1 MSDQNTD
8 FYSMLEKIGFTR
20 MEDNPDYCPLGK
32 CYGIPEKAGKGLFWI
47 YIEKGLFD
55 IKIQD
60 FMFHKDELFDSQM
73 LNWPESLS
81 IVYCQSV
88 SGEEFM
94 PYRRL
99 TAGSIKTF
107 LGGKSPYK
115 ALYHGKVPIRTIS
128 IEIMP
133 QYYEKYLKE
142 AFPDEYINPH
152 DAFRAIDLTSDF
164 PEMVTLLNQ
173 IWSYKGDGMAAKLFF
188 RSKVSEAVA
197 LVIEHNKK
205 LPNEEIRISDEDLKA
220 LQNIGQYINDHC
232 SRTILLEK
240 LARIAC
246 MGTTKLKSTF
256 KQVYGC
262 TISEYIQQRRLSQGE
277 NFLTSTDFTIEQIA
291 KAVGYSNAGRF
302 SKDFRNSTGLNP
314 SEYRRM
320 TQKK

>member
-1 MSDQNTD
+1 MPDMNTD
-8 FYSMLEKIGFTR
+8 FYSMLRNMGFT
-20 MEDNPDYCPLGK
+20 EITDNKDYCPLGK
-32 CYGIPEKAGKGLFWI
+32 CYGIPESSGTGVFWL

-60 FMFHKDELFDSQM
+60 FMFNKDEFFDSEM

-107 LGGKSPYK
+107 FGGKNPYK
-115 ALYHGKVPIRTIS
+115 AIFHGKVPIRTIS

-142 AFPDEYINPH
+142 AFPDEYINPYE
-152 DAFRAIDLTSDF
+152 AFREIDQTADF
-164 PEMVTLLNQ
+164 PEMVALLRQ
-173 IWSYKGDGMAAKLFF
+173 IWAYKGEGMAAKLFF

-197 LVIEHNKK
+197 LIIEHNK
-205 LPNEEIRISDEDLKA
+205 NHSTEDIHVSEQDIKA
-220 LQNIGQYINDHC
+220 LQNISQYINDHY

-277 NFLTSTDFTIEQIA
+277 NLLASTDFPIEQIA
-291 KAVGYSNAGRF
+291 EAVGYSNAGRF

-314 SEYRRM
+314 SEYRKM
-320 TQKK
+320 TQRK